1 MNISNLVNKIT
12 NTLESTRIPVQVLPA
27 ILLKCTSLTRPGLS
41 AYKIATEVIQNN
53 EKLGIPTGA
62 NPDGTENLIN
72 AYTYNIVKSLVD
84 ALKNDAAV
92 SVAIPLGSLLIQANG
107 ANGGGPVTCIG
118 SNLKD
123 SIGRGIIQ

>member
-12 NTLESTRIPVQVLPA
+12 NTLESTRIPVKVLPA

>member
-41 AYKIATEVIQNN
+41 AYKIATDVIQNN
-53 EKLGIPTGA
+53 EKLGIPTGS